1 MTTIPQLLTGKRA
14 LITGTGRGQGEV
26 IQRIFS
32 SMGASVVGCDIRS
45 GSAEATAA
53 SLFDAG
59 HKVYGKTV
67 DLGDPEAA
75 AEWVNWGARQLG
87 GFDVLFNNA
96 SKPIMEPFGAISLDG
111 WQTTIRNELDLVFY
125 VTKAAWPHL
134 LKSGNAS
141 VITTASAS
149 GKLGWGSVG
158 QAAHS
163 AAKAGVIG
171 FTKQIAA
178 EGGKLGIRANT
189 ISPGYIA
196 GPGTA
201 GIISKETEDYI
212 RNTIQIDPRPL
223 TPEDIAMT
231 AAFLASDLSRGI
243 TGEDIAVDAGW
254 AAGRP

>member
-1 MTTIPQLLTGKRA
+1 MTTIPQLLTGKRV

-26 IQRIFS
+26 IQRVFS
-32 SMGASVVGCDIRS
+32 SMGASVAGCDIRE

-53 SLFDAG
+53 TLLAAG
-59 HKVYGKTV
+59 RKVYGKTV

-75 AEWVNWGARQLG
+75 AHWVTWGVEKLG
-87 GFDVLFNNA
+87 GVDVLFNNA
-96 SKPIMEPFGAISLDG
+96 SKPIMEPFGAITLAG

-125 VTKAAWPHL
+125 VTMAAWPHL

-149 GKLGWGSVG
+149 GKQGWGAG
-158 QAAHS
+158 AHAAHS

-178 EGGKLGIRANT
+178 EGGKVGIRANT

-196 GPGTA
+196 GPGTV
-201 GIISKETEDYI
+201 GVISSETEAHI
-212 RNTIQIDPRPL
+212 RKNLQLDPRPL
-223 TPEDIAMT
+223 TAEDIAMT
-231 AAFLASDLSRGI
+231 AAFLASELSRGI

-254 AAGRP
+254 TAGKP